1 MTPFSSCIV
10 FLWLLL
16 IIWYDFW
23 SDSSSKNSDRNK
35 EPLQVPKAQLCNL
48 TSKRVQWVLWCFMAF
63 TPQSLASLEMQI
75 MWTWIRQSARSCP
88 QHVKETFSMLC
99 WTLLMTLNHPKS
111 LRTRTL
117 GDCCKKVT
125 WLTWAVSLAN
135 DRTIY
140 STAIMP
146 RIFPW
151 CLMHPKSTLLWESE
165 DVRGRLY
172 WHCTG
177 CSKLWQWYNVDQ
189 CGTWWIILVH
199 LGTSYSQRH
208 EAKSCNGC
216 WTTRVISNVSNYR
229 CHAHELLNLWKHH
242 LHQTA
247 YSTLAASR
255 TKMNQCLHALH
266 GCIVL
271 LTFAICLCIC
281 QSIFTVSVEPRN
293 AHRLIDTLIILP
305 AGSPSPERRPQPTR
319 PSSSAHTGARRA
331 RRIRIFV
338 RKIMTSCLI
347 IV

>member
-23 SDSSSKNSDRNK
+23 SHSSSKNSDRNK

-229 CHAHELLNLWKHH
+229 CHAHELLNLLK
-242 LHQTA
+242 
-247 YSTLAASR
+247 AS
-255 TKMNQCLHALH
+255 
-266 GCIVL
+266 
-271 LTFAICLCIC
+271 FASD
-281 QSIFTVSVEPRN
+281 SIFHTCSKQNQDEPMSSRSSRVHSF
-293 AHRLIDTLIILP
+293 ADFCYLPLYLPIDFHGFGWTTKCSSTHRYSDHSASWLSFSGTP
-305 AGSPSPERRPQPTR
+305 AATNPSKPPQPTQG
-319 PSSSAHTGARRA
+319 PGGPGA
-331 RRIRIFV
+331 FEFLFGKLWHLV
-338 RKIMTSCLI
+338 
-347 IV
+347 